1 MIDPA
6 EVEAMIKAKLPD
18 ARVHLDTQDR
28 EHYEAVVVSS
38 EFEGKRTVQR
48 HQLVL
53 GSVQEA
59 IGTNELH
66 ALALKTYTPAQ
77 WEASSG
83 VASA

>member
-6 EVEAMIKAKLPD
+6 AVEAMIKAKLPD
-18 ARVHLDTQDR
+18 ARVKLYTDDR

-38 EFEGKRTVQR
+38 EFEGKRTVRQ

-77 WEASSG
+77 WEAASG
-83 VASA
+83 A

>member
-1 MIDPA
+1 MINPA

-18 ARVHLDTQDR
+18 AQVKLYTEDR

-38 EFEGKRTVQR
+38 EFEGKRTVQQ

-59 IGTNELH
+59 IGTNALH
-66 ALALKTYTPAQ
+66 AVALKTYTPAK
-77 WEASSG
+77 WESHKSEIG
-83 VASA
+83 